1 MLTNS
6 NKVKEDS
13 ILQTVAG
20 YTFQEIL
27 GTNHPEVEHWKALGN
42 KGVAEIFVVPKS
54 WQSRMD
60 AIPKNW
66 SSFCDFDVQPYEG
79 KLAVIVPGILK
90 IDLFGLH
97 RQLGPKSA
105 LVFAWHIASSMALL
119 HDTGNAHGMLHPQ
132 SIGLDEEGLL
142 SIRPA
147 IIDAIKEDPDPK
159 ASAQATD
166 CWQLSEVL
174 EALIGD
180 DRGDDRLRL
189 LLCGL
194 QRDRA
199 SIRLQPA
206 RAIRQS
212 LVAITSSHPE
222 WEKNLKDQLGD
233 DWGMDTLPPIEHS
246 IIPKLYPQRP
256 RASLPQTIDTT
267 AYNPWSSPFVSTQK
281 DTVVQ
286 KQKRI
291 SLPSTSLGQESKL
304 RLPVPEKENAVFDEE
319 VDIQE
324 QDNQTIAQIR
334 LPFVSVISNK
344 NTEKTDSEEAN
355 LEDLFSEDSEHV
367 SEGDSLEVPPFLAP
381 EVDTVEGKS
390 PQPMAISI
398 MGPPVQ
404 QEVVEA
410 QEESSEEWIE
420 KKSESQHEQQEPE
433 PPITE
438 TTTDV
443 EEQEVVE
450 AQEESEEAF
459 LPIDTEEIETSVL
472 KVPETQ
478 SNIEDQKDVEAQED
492 LGVPEDR
499 EDPKEKTTSVDDKP
513 SKKGVF
519 LMAPEGG
526 SDDEFLDFID
536 EEALFSED
544 DSYEMSQ
551 ESHEPVGALVV
562 ETTVV
567 KRELEEVE
575 EIPYEVPTSKP
586 LLSLQ
591 VPTEHNVEEFFED
604 SEDIEE
610 DSYESEEMASISI
623 YEDSVIDDDEK
634 AEVPAADD
642 FDPLG
647 SEEDF
652 LASIFN
658 DREIL
663 ALENDAKTRL
673 TVHSPASLEAEE
685 NHSSATDYPPQIS
698 VSSPQETFRHTQEE
712 KTYEEPSIFSNTEEH
727 VAGFESFP
735 EDSFSIDS
743 KTAIDGVFDDEPN
756 GVQPRW
762 MSAKKITADPLR
774 EEELGSGK
782 WGHAKSNLDHDILNE
797 VMSSMPTRELELED
811 DGNSWALMLFGLI
824 GGAVVVLFLYNI
836 VTSL

>member
-6 NKVKEDS
+6 NKVNEDS

-60 AIPKNW
+60 AIPKDWN
-66 SSFCDFDVQPYEG
+66 SFCDFDVQPYEG

-97 RQLGPKSA
+97 RQLGSKSSM
-105 LVFAWHIASSMALL
+105 VFAWHIASSMALL
-119 HDTGNAHGMLHPQ
+119 HDSGSAHGMLHPQ

-147 IIDAIKEDPDPK
+147 IIDAIKEDPDSK

-180 DRGDDRLRL
+180 DREDDRIRL

-222 WEKNLKDQLGD
+222 WEKNLKAQLGEG
-233 DWGMDTLPPIEHS
+233 WGMDTLPPIEHS

-256 RASLPQTIDTT
+256 RASLPQTVDTR

-281 DTVVQ
+281 DSVVQ
-286 KQKRI
+286 KQQRI
-291 SLPSTSLGQESKL
+291 SLPSTSLGQESRL
-304 RLPVPEKENAVFDEE
+304 RLPIPEKENPEFDEE
-319 VDIQE
+319 LDVQE

-334 LPFVSVISNK
+334 LPFVSVVSNNNSEK
-344 NTEKTDSEEAN
+344 NAPEEPI
-355 LEDLFSEDSEHV
+355 LEDFYSEDSEHV
-367 SEGDSLEVPPFLAP
+367 SEIDSLHVPPFVEADV
-381 EVDTVEGKS
+381 ETMEGKT

-404 QEVVEA
+404 QENVDA
-410 QEESSEEWIE
+410 QEESSEEWVE
-420 KKSESQHEQQEPE
+420 KKSESQKEQQEE
-433 PPITE
+433 STITTE
-438 TTTDV
+438 ADV
-443 EEQEVVE
+443 EEPE
-450 AQEESEEAF
+450 ATEILEEPALESF
-459 LPIDTEEIETSVL
+459 LPVDTEETETSVL
-472 KVPETQ
+472 NVPTIQ
-478 SNIEDQKDVEAQED
+478 SNIEEPESIEAQED
-492 LGVPEDR
+492 T
-499 EDPKEKTTSVDDKP
+499 EDPEENTISVDQEP

-519 LMAPEGG
+519 LMAPEEG

-551 ESHEPVGALVV
+551 DSHEPVVALVV

-567 KRELEEVE
+567 KREIEEVE
-575 EIPYEVPTSKP
+575 EIPYEVPSPKP
-586 LLSLQ
+586 SLSLDI
-591 VPTEHNVEEFFED
+591 PNENNVEEFFED
-604 SEDIEE
+604 SEEIEE
-610 DSYESEEMASISI
+610 ESYESEEMASISI

-634 AEVPAADD
+634 VEPPMAAD

-663 ALENDAKTRL
+663 ALEKDSKTRL
-673 TVHSPASLEAEE
+673 TAHSPASMDAEE
-685 NHSSATDYPPQIS
+685 NHVSTVESPPAIA
-698 VSSPQETFRHTQEE
+698 VASPQEPFHYIPEE
-712 KTYEEPSIFSNTEEH
+712 KTYEEPSVFSNTEEH

-735 EDSFSIDS
+735 EDSFSVDS
-743 KTAIDGVFDDEPN
+743 KTAIDSVFDDEPG

-782 WGHAKSNLDHDILNE
+782 WGDAKSNLDHDILNE
-797 VMSSMPTRELELED
+797 VMSSMPTRELEIED

-836 VTSL
+836 VSSL